1 MALAQPKWGP
11 NWARRP
17 VRLLEGLLTSRYGWT
32 PFGLIL
38 AFYVAVQIHDGGS
51 DLRRWDVLLISGWA
65 VLVVGLVIAQTV
77 PQRAQRMRDRGSL
90 EVTQRELDELW
101 TDFSAGAGRWGLRTG
116 WVTAAA
122 VFLAFVLATRGNLAL
137 KATLVVLESLG
148 AYVAGFHLGRMAG
161 FGRLGAL
168 PARQGVHA
176 QGATRPPRR
185 RGRPQARR
193 RLLFLPGDGRD
204 DSRCLHHRV
213 VGPHRPGL
221 EPPPLRPLEDLLPR
235 PACGRC
241 RDRDAGLRRA
251 PLGIPPGD
259 GEPEGKASRKPTTP
273 PWRSPRSRP
282 SSSTV
287 PAPRTRASKSAS
299 PPGRSATGPSRRCPP
314 GRWTPPHGGASG

>member
-1 MALAQPKWGP
+1 MAVAQPKWAP

-17 VRLLEGLLTSRYGWT
+17 LRLLEGLLTSRYGWT

-77 PQRAQRMRDRGSL
+77 PQCATHAGTYDRGSL

-101 TDFSAGAGRWGLRTG
+101 TDFSAGAGCWGLRTG

-168 PARQGVHA
+168 PALQGVLNCSGKWLRLQPIGTVWYKNTCSVLGGGGVTLPDQRIEEA
-176 QGATRPPRR
+176 FRLIPGRLAERATYPP
-185 RGRPQARR
+185 GT
-193 RLLFLPGDGRD
+193 G
-204 DSRCLHHRV
+204 HRS
-213 VGPHRPGL
+213 VGP
-221 EPPPLRPLEDLLPR
+221 
-235 PACGRC
+235 
-241 RDRDAGLRRA
+241 
-251 PLGIPPGD
+251 
-259 GEPEGKASRKPTTP
+259 
-273 PWRSPRSRP
+273 
-282 SSSTV
+282 
-287 PAPRTRASKSAS
+287 
-299 PPGRSATGPSRRCPP
+299 
-314 GRWTPPHGGASG
+314 